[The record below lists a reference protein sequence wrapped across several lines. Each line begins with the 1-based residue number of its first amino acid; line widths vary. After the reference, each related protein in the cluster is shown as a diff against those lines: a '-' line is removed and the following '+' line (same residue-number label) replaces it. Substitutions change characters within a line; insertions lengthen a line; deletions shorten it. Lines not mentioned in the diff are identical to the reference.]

1 MPKTDEACYQC
12 VVCRHTCRHTI
23 TWLVAQVLAM
33 LPVATSMSLCR
44 GLVGVDV
51 TLMC

>member
-1 MPKTDEACYQC
+1 MPKTDEACYQR

-33 LPVATSMSLCR
+33 LLVAHIHEPVSGSCR
-44 GLVGVDV
+44 G
-51 TLMC
+51 